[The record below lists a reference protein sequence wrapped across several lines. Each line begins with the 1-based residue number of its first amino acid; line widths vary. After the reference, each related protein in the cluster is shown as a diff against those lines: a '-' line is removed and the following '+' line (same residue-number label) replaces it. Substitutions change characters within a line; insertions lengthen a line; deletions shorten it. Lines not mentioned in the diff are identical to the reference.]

1 MNEMTEK
8 HRDGLKKIMEWYWKV
23 AHSNELVSVEDYE
36 FIYSLWN
43 NGITTYDDKM
53 QKRLNKI
60 REIYNDTTLWT

>member
-1 MNEMTEK
+1 MEMTGK

-23 AHSNELVSVEDYE
+23 ANTNELVSIEDYE

-43 NGITTYDDKM
+43 NGITTYDDRM

-60 REIYNDTTLWT
+60 REIYNNTSLWT